1 MGAGNPPPAL
11 TGREAQEQQ
20 FRTLLARLGGGL
32 SDRSLIVSGLRG
44 TGKTVLLLEFEE
56 IARDAGWT
64 APRPI
69 EIKSD
74 ADFRSELADAAYQ
87 ALLQLSARKALGD
100 RLKSFT
106 GLLRGFKIG
115 ASSDGSVEFSFDP
128 DAVSGSTGD
137 LERDLTNL
145 FEELGRTAR
154 EHETGVVF
162 LVDEM
167 QFLARDELEAVAAA
181 MHRMSQTK
189 LPVALA
195 GAGLPQLPGLMVE
208 AKSYAERLF
217 AYPKL
222 GPLNGDA
229 TRQALVAPAE
239 ARNVTFEDDALARIV
254 GESGGYPAFIQA
266 YGKEVWNQAPGSPIR
281 RADVLAAEP
290 LIHAELDEEFF
301 HVRFEKATDREREYM
316 AAMAAIGEGPY
327 RTADV
332 AERLDKRPSYTSAPR
347 DALIKKGL
355 IYSPDYGQVD
365 FTVPHFSPFMRR
377 RYPVQPTPET
387 TAASPRPRTARGNR
401 QRREC

>member
-11 TGREAQEQQ
+11 TGRDAQEQQ
-20 FRTLLARLGGGL
+20 FRTLLARLRGGL
-32 SDRSLIVSGLRG
+32 SDRSMIVSGLRG
-44 TGKTVLLLEFEE
+44 VGKTVLLLEFEE
-56 IARDAGWT
+56 IAKDEGWT

-74 ADFRSELADAAYQ
+74 TDFRSELADAAYQ

-100 RLKSFT
+100 RLKAFT
-106 GLLRGFKIG
+106 GLLRGFKVG
-115 ASSDGSVEFSFDP
+115 ASSHGGVEFSFDP
-128 DAVSGSTGD
+128 DAVGGSTGD

-145 FEELGRTAR
+145 FEELGQTAR

-181 MHRMSQTK
+181 MHRMSQVK
-189 LPVALA
+189 LPIALA
-195 GAGLPQLPGLMVE
+195 GAGLPQLPGLLVE

-222 GPLNGDA
+222 GPLNEDA
-229 TRQALVAPAE
+229 ARQALVAPAE
-239 ARNVTFEDDALARIV
+239 AKGVTFEDEALSRIV
-254 GESGGYPAFIQA
+254 SESGCYPAFIQA
-266 YGKEVWNQAPGSPIR
+266 YGKEAWNHAPGSPIR
-281 RADVLAAEP
+281 GADVLNAEA

-316 AAMAAIGEGPY
+316 AAMAAIGVGPY
-327 RTADV
+327 RTAEV
-332 AERLDKRPSYTSAPR
+332 AKRLGRSLSTVSASR
-347 DALIKKGL
+347 DSLIKKGL
-355 IYSPDYGQVD
+355 IYSPDYGEVD

-377 RYPVQPTPET
+377 RYPFQPHPKTATTESHSAVQ
-387 TAASPRPRTARGNR
+387 ARHS
-401 QRREC
+401 